1 MSTIFYLPGLKYQR
15 SYKSVQKSG
24 YRSDKSNNSA
34 NRSST
39 IVSATYNRILRPLSL
54 HEHLCHNGKEYIVEK
69 WPHKNDI
76 RFLRPAVC
84 RREVGR
90 VEKLWWKL
98 SLDLPSLL
106 SAYTCLE

>member
-1 MSTIFYLPGLKYQR
+1 MFGLKYQR
-15 SYKSVQKSG
+15 SYESVRKTG
-24 YRSDKSNNSA
+24 HRSDKGNNSA

-39 IVSATYNRILRPLSL
+39 IVRATYNRILRPLSL

-90 VEKLWWKL
+90 VEKLR
-98 SLDLPSLL
+98 
-106 SAYTCLE
+106 